1 MLKFRIDRCITAASS
16 TLIDLVFTNSP
27 NKIVSSGVLH
37 SSLSDHYPVYM
48 VRKISAS
55 FPRSHKYVTSRNY
68 SKFDTLRFRNELSKL
83 PWDTL
88 NNYSDP
94 ESMWQAWKNMLLSVA
109 DQHAPVK
116 TKRVR
121 RTVSPWLTHEIKL
134 LIIKRDRT
142 KLSARNSNDAKLWS
156 DYKSLRNQVNRE
168 IKNSKKCYYIA
179 KFSKGRGNPKE
190 MWKTINSIKGKSQK
204 DSTIREITVDET
216 DSINNREEI
225 TDFINNHFT
234 NIGPQLA
241 SQLPNPT
248 KTFNHFIN
256 ATSSTFQLTHIKLSD
271 VLNLL

>member
-1 MLKFRIDRCITAASS
+1 MAVRDLTARNAIEDRLWVRIYSFIFIYFFPVEFFQGVSRCGPYRWSTDRSVRRSVDRSVGLVHGPGLSVFGSPSQECHTRHLKSIAEMYQLSQLINTPTRVTATSC

-37 SSLSDHYPVYM
+37 SGLSNHYPVYM

-68 SKFDTLRFRNELSKL
+68 SKFDSLKFRNELSTL
-83 PWDTL
+83 SWDTL

-94 ESMWQAWKNMLLSVA
+94 ESMWQAWKNMFLSVA

-121 RTVSPWLTHEIKL
+121 RTASPWLTHEIKL

-142 KLSARNSNDAKLWS
+142 RLSARNSNDPKLWS

-168 IKNSKKCYYIA
+168 SKEFK
-179 KFSKGRGNPKE
+179 K
-190 MWKTINSIKGKSQK
+190 
-204 DSTIREITVDET
+204 
-216 DSINNREEI
+216 
-225 TDFINNHFT
+225 
-234 NIGPQLA
+234 
-241 SQLPNPT
+241 
-248 KTFNHFIN
+248 
-256 ATSSTFQLTHIKLSD
+256 
-271 VLNLL
+271 VLLHR

>member
-1 MLKFRIDRCITAASS
+1 MLKFRIDRCITATSS
-16 TLIDLVFTNSP
+16 TLIDLVSTNSP
-27 NKIVSSGVLH
+27 NKIVSSGVLRIG
-37 SSLSDHYPVYM
+37 LSDHYPVYM

-55 FPRSHKYVTSRNY
+55 FPRSHKYVISRNY
-68 SKFDTLRFRNELSKL
+68 STFDSLKFRNELSQL

-94 ESMWQAWKNMLLSVA
+94 ESMWQAWKNMFLSVA

-121 RTVSPWLTHEIKL
+121 RTASPWLTHEIKL
-134 LIIKRDRT
+134 LIIKRDGA
-142 KLSARNSNDAKLWS
+142 KLSARNSNDPKLWS

-168 IKNSKKCYYIA
+168 ITNSKKCYYIA
-179 KFSKGRGNPKE
+179 KFSKGTGNPKE

-204 DSTIREITVDET
+204 DSTISEITVDET
-216 DSINNREEI
+216 HINNREEI

-248 KTFNHFIN
+248 PKPPFAVIPSYI
-256 ATSSTFQLTHIKLSD
+256 SSSIDFTNEPLF
-271 VLNLL
+271 